1 MFVSAEIEGLELSGV
16 VIAPRHTV
24 RDGRIWIVDKEGILR
39 HKAVNILRYED
50 EYAFI
55 ESGLSSDDS
64 ILLTRLGVLVDGMK
78 LNQK

>member
-1 MFVSAEIEGLELSGV
+1 MFVSAVIEGLELSGV
-16 VIAPRHTV
+16 VIVPRHTV
-24 RDGRIWIVDKEGILR
+24 RDGKIWIVDKEGILR
-39 HKAVNILRYED
+39 HKVVNILRYED